1 MLKQR
6 NLPGQRN
13 LLKQWNSLAQQ
24 NFIDKAISYFS
35 PVTAAKR
42 MRARAAMELFNSYNG
57 ASKKR
62 RSLKQWITRGNDADT
77 DILDDLPT
85 LRDRSRD
92 LCRNNPLAGGALKTK
107 LTHVVGTGFR
117 LQARIDRTVLNLTD
131 EEADKIEAAIQR
143 EWRLFFDSREC
154 DIARTLTGT
163 ALTRMA
169 YHQAK
174 ENGDVFILLPRKK
187 IKGVVYDLKLQIIE
201 ADRVCNKDNVQ
212 DTSLLAGGIKKDKFG
227 APVEYHILKTHPGSL
242 SKAAVQ
248 EKWQVR
254 KAFGEKTGLRNVI
267 HLYNPTRPGQ
277 SRGVPDLSNV
287 IELFKQLGRY
297 SEAEIMAAVV
307 SGMFTVFIETET
319 GAGGFDYSN
328 LGDETGSS
336 GDDKDYKLGNGLMVE
351 LAAGEKIHDSNPGR
365 PNASFDAF
373 VLAILRQIGVGLEIP
388 FEILIKHFTSSYS
401 AARASLLE
409 FWKYVLT
416 ERLWLTENFVKP
428 VYEIWMWEAV
438 AKGRISAPGFFAD
451 PVIRAAW
458 LGAQFVGP
466 SKGQID
472 ELKEVNAARA
482 RLESRLTTL
491 EQETAAM
498 NGGDWEK
505 NHIQQ
510 VKERKKQ
517 LADGLIEKQTKE
529 NNNGNTTQ

>member
-1 MLKQR
+1 MFIKQ
-6 NLPGQRN
+6 NQN
-13 LLKQWNSLAQQ
+13 Q
-24 NFIDKAISYFS
+24 NFIDKAISFFS
-35 PVTAAKR
+35 PVHAAKR

-62 RSLKQWITRGNDADT
+62 RSLKQWITKGNDADT

-85 LRDRSRD
+85 LRERSRD
-92 LCRNNPLAGGALKTK
+92 LVRNNPLASGALKTK
-107 LTHVVGTGFR
+107 LTHIVGTGLR
-117 LQARIDRTVLNLTD
+117 LQSRLDRSVLNLTD
-131 EEADKIEAAIQR
+131 EEADKREAAIQR
-143 EWRLFFDSREC
+143 EWRLFFDSKEC

-169 YHQAK
+169 YQQVK
-174 ENGDVFILLPRKK
+174 ENGDVFILFPRQKV
-187 IKGVVYDLKLQIIE
+187 KGVAYDLKLQIIE
-201 ADRVCNKDNVQ
+201 ADRVCNKDNTP
-212 DTSLLAGGIKKDKFG
+212 DTPMLAGGIKKDEFG

-242 SKAAVQ
+242 SGAASR

-254 KAFGEKTGLRNVI
+254 KAFGAKTGLRQIV

-277 SRGVPDLSNV
+277 TRGVPDLSNV

-297 SEAEIMAAVV
+297 SEAEVMAAVV

-328 LGDETGSS
+328 LGEETGSS
-336 GDDKDYKLGNGLMVE
+336 TNDDKDYKLGNGLMVE

-365 PNASFDAF
+365 PNSGFDAF

-388 FEILIKHFTSSYS
+388 FEILIKHFTASYS

-416 ERLWLTENFVKP
+416 ERMWLTENFLKP

-438 AKGRISAPGFFAD
+438 AKGRISAPGFFSD
-451 PVIRAAW
+451 PAIRSAW
-458 LGAQFVGP
+458 LEAQFIGP

-472 ELKEVNAARA
+472 ELKEVKAARE
-482 RLESRLTTL
+482 RLDIKLTTL
-491 EQETAAM
+491 EQETASM

-505 NHIQQ
+505 NHVQQ

-517 LADGLIEKQTKE
+517 ITDGLIEDQIKE
-529 NNNGNTTQ
+529 SKNGNKLK